1 MAFTVSVNVDRSIE
15 VACDAATAFAL
26 VADVPKSVSHLPKI
40 ERLTDLGD
48 GAYRLETQKI
58 GIDKYFVQT
67 VYESRYTNDPKNKTV
82 TWRPVRG
89 EGNATVGGSWEV
101 SGLANGKTRL
111 RLVNK
116 GEMELPFPGLVKSL
130 VTPFVK
136 REYDSLIEQYLANLT
151 RTLESGAAAKPSKK
165 SGKR

>member
-1 MAFTVSVNVDRSIE
+1 MAFTVSVTVDRTIE

-48 GAYRLETQKI
+48 GGYRLETQKI

-67 VYESRYTNDPKNKTV
+67 VYASRYVNDLKKKTV
-82 TWRPVRG
+82 TWTPILG

-101 SGLANGKTRL
+101 SGLPSGKTRL
-111 RLVNK
+111 RLLNK
-116 GEMELPFPGLVKSL
+116 GDMELPFPGLVKSL

-151 RTLESGAAAKPSKK
+151 RTLESGAAGKPAKKAA
-165 SGKR
+165 KR

>member
-1 MAFTVSVNVDRSIE
+1 MAFTVSINLDRSIE

-26 VADVPKSVSHLPKI
+26 VADVPKSVSHLPKV
-40 ERLTDLGD
+40 ERLTDLGG

-67 VYESRYTNDPKNKTV
+67 VYASRYTNDPKKKTV
-82 TWRPVRG
+82 TCTPVRG

-101 SGLANGKTRL
+101 TALPSGKTRL
-111 RLVNK
+111 RLVN
-116 GEMELPFPGLVKSL
+116 EATMELPLPGLVKAL

-136 REYDSLIEQYLANLT
+136 REYDGLIEQYLANLR
-151 RTLESGAAAKPSKK
+151 RTLESAPATRSGRKPT
-165 SGKR
+165 KR